1 MIKIIILTSDQ
12 IRHNFFRIS
21 LSNHKKIKV
30 LKTFSEKKQELGFNY
45 NTDNLKRDINS
56 LHIFKREVIEGD
68 FFSNKNQILKD
79 NSNNIFCAKG
89 FSSTTKCL
97 NIVDK
102 LKPDLIIVYG
112 TSIIKGKILKKYKGK
127 IINFH
132 LGLSPYYRG
141 AASNFFAFND
151 NNLQC
156 VGSTFMY
163 IDEGIDTGE
172 IIHQVR
178 AKMYHGDT
186 FHQICTRLIVD
197 SIEAL
202 KILIIKFKKI
212 KRKKSKKS
220 AFKKYYY
227 KRSDFQKVSLKSF
240 YKKFDQNLN
249 NYLSKKDKINKKNKI
264 IQQPFIK

>member
-1 MIKIIILTSDQ
+1 MLLELFVRCGIPLFVDGALNLLLLPLLFLPLLLPLLFLDETIFLV
-12 IRHNFFRIS
+12 F
-21 LSNHKKIKV
+21 LV
-30 LKTFSEKKQELGFNY
+30 L
-45 NTDNLKRDINS
+45 
-56 LHIFKREVIEGD
+56 
-68 FFSNKNQILKD
+68 
-79 NSNNIFCAKG
+79 
-89 FSSTTKCL
+89 
-97 NIVDK
+97 
-102 LKPDLIIVYG
+102 
-112 TSIIKGKILKKYKGK
+112 
-127 IINFH
+127 
-132 LGLSPYYRG
+132 
-141 AASNFFAFND
+141 FFAFND

-186 FHQICTRLIVD
+186 FHQICTRLIID

-202 KILIIKFKKI
+202 KILIIKYKKI

-240 YKKFDQNLN
+240 YKKFDQNLS
-249 NYLSKKDKINKKNKI
+249 NYLLKKDKINKKNKI

>member
-1 MIKIIILTSDQ
+1 MPKVILLTSDQ
-12 IRHNFFRIS
+12 LRHDFFRIK
-21 LSNHKKIKV
+21 LSNTKNIKV
-30 LKTFSEKKQELGFNY
+30 LKSFSEKKQSLGFKY
-45 NTDNLKRDINS
+45 DIKKIKKNLDTQ
-56 LHIFKREVIEGD
+56 HIFKREIVERD
-68 FFSNKNQILKD
+68 FFSDQIKILKD
-79 NSNNIFCAKG
+79 NSKNIYCPKG
-89 FSSTTKCL
+89 FSSTDKCFKIINKL
-97 NIVDK
+97 N
-102 LKPDLIIVYG
+102 PDLIIVYG

-141 AASNFFAFND
+141 AATNFFAFND

-163 IDEGIDTGE
+163 IDKGIDTGE

-178 AKMYHGDT
+178 AKMYYGDT

-202 KILIIKFKKI
+202 KILIVKFKKI

-220 AFKKYYY
+220 ALKKYYY
-227 KRSDFQKVSLKSF
+227 KRSDFQKVSLRSF
-240 YKKFDQNLN
+240 YKKFDQNLS
-249 NYLSKKDKINKKNKI
+249 NYLSKKNKINRKNKI
-264 IQQPFIK
+264 IKQTFIK